1 MLLVELIF
9 AGHGE
14 RAYVRR
20 GGLITTGIVAM
31 MLRRWSWTPAHLLSA
46 CLGAVAGHTV
56 FGLVANAETIEDRIF
71 LGVLA
76 AVTVAV
82 AWRARPAGVAWRAR
96 PAGAEG
102 RHRPA
107 GGAPVKPEPA
117 AAEGQERCSTSPSGR
132 GRS

>member
-46 CLGAVAGHTV
+46 CLGAVAGHMV
-56 FGLVANAETIEDRIF
+56 FGLIANAETIEDRIF

-76 AVTVAV
+76 AATVA
-82 AWRARPAGVAWRAR
+82 VAWRAR